1 MKGLKI
7 FLFIAAGCLIAGPLY
22 ADIYEWTDEN
32 GVKHFTNYTPP
43 DNATILIKFEELPY
57 DEAADRARIE
67 ADRQQQF
74 ELARLEIAEREAEL
88 QRREA
93 EAERRAEEAERY
105 ADETLRTADQYLDD
119 ARDDRYSYRGGGY
132 YGYNRPSHYKRWYYR
147 NNTASIYFVDRPYIE
162 HSKRKY
168 RGKSNHGHSGKYH
181 GSNYRPKRPAYP
193 KQYPS
198 AHSLRSRSGNTHGT
212 NRVNARSRGRVG
224 RSHSSRGSF
233 GLRRH

>member
-67 ADRQQQF
+67 AERQQQL

-88 QRREA
+88 ERREA
-93 EAERRAEEAERY
+93 EAERRAEEAQRY
-105 ADETLRTADQYLDD
+105 ADETLRAADEYLAD
-119 ARDDRYSYRGGGY
+119 AKDDRYSYRGGGF
-132 YGYNRPSHYKRWYYR
+132 YGYYRPPHYKRWYYR
-147 NNTASIYFVDRPYIE
+147 NNTASIYFIDRPYIG
-162 HSKRKY
+162 HTKRKY
-168 RGKSNHGHSGKYH
+168 RGKSNYGHSGKYH
-181 GSNYRPKRPAYP
+181 GSNYRSKKQAYP
-193 KQYPS
+193 KQYQS
-198 AHSLRSRSGNTHGT
+198 THNLRFRSGNTHGT
-212 NRVNARSRGRVG
+212 YRVNARSRGRVG
-224 RSHSSRGSF
+224 RSHSSRGSY
-233 GLRRH
+233 GLRR